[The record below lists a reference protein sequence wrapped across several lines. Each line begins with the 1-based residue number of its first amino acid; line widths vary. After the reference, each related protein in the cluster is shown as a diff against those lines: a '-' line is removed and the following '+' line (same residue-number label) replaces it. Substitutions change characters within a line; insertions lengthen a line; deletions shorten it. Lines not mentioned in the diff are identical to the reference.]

1 MQFDGMSLFAILLV
15 FIIGYVVARVW
26 PKPGQMVGLP

>member
-1 MQFDGMSLFAILLV
+1 MNGNHWLMLAMILLAGYA
-15 FIIGYVVARVW
+15 IGRFF